1 MVEQAEQVEVGLFG
15 GRQQAADD
23 VDTGAVLAG
32 DGVGTRGALGAAGG
46 GPAGVGS
53 ACWRRSYFGRPLREP
68 DAGEGVEVVGV
79 GLDEDVVGT
88 EAGRPL

>member
-1 MVEQAEQVEVGLFG
+1 MEIGPLG

-23 VDTGAVLAG
+23 VDVGAVLAG
-32 DGVGTRGALGAAGG
+32 DGAGTRGALGAVGD

-53 ACWRRSYFGRPLREP
+53 ARWRRFYFGRPLREP

-79 GLDEDVVGT
+79 GLDEDVVGA